1 MNEKEKELWDAYRKE
16 GYDLRWKKRDQ
27 WRIRNGLDDGKRL
40 DLFERCSSKDWHME
54 SVKDV
59 LLLLSYGW
67 EFDVTFRGDDYFITP
82 NWWYTIWGPGN
93 VPLYESLDLDDFG
106 ENARIGENGEFYL
119 KDVVDELEF

>member
-40 DLFERCSSKDWHME
+40 DLFERCSSKDWPVE
-54 SVKDV
+54 SIKDV
-59 LLLLSYGW
+59 QLLLSYGW

-82 NWWYTIWGPGN
+82 NWGRLFYYAQLVVYDLGPGKRPP
-93 VPLYESLDLDDFG
+93 V
-106 ENARIGENGEFYL
+106 
-119 KDVVDELEF
+119 